1 MDTIAILVAAGRGE
15 RMHAGRPKAFL
26 VLGGQTLLLKA
37 ALAFETAPSVGT
49 IVVVAPP
56 LEIEAARETLA
67 RITKLRDV
75 VAGGPKRQDSVLE
88 GLKRVPDGF
97 DGVVLVHDA
106 ARPLVETALIEA
118 VARAARESGAAIPV
132 LELTDT
138 IKKMRDGR
146 VRETVD
152 RSELAAAQTP
162 QGFRFALLARAYEAA
177 FRDRVLLTDEAM
189 AVERV
194 GEAVVTV
201 PGSARNRKITT
212 PEDLAWAEVEL
223 ARAAAAR

>member
-15 RMHAGRPKAFL
+15 RMLAGRPKAFL

-37 ALAFETAPSVGT
+37 ALAFEAAPSVSA

-56 LEIEAARETLA
+56 MEIDAARETL
-67 RITKLRDV
+67 RTIGKLRDV
-75 VAGGPKRQDSVLE
+75 VPGGPKRQDSVLE

-106 ARPLVETALIEA
+106 ARPLVDTALIET

-146 VRETVD
+146 VRETLD

-162 QGFRFALLARAYEAA
+162 QGFRFGLLVRAYEAA
-177 FRDRVLLTDEAM
+177 FRDRVTLTDEAM

-194 GEAVVTV
+194 GEAVVAV

-223 ARAAAAR
+223 ARTAPGP

>member
-1 MDTIAILVAAGRGE
+1 MHVTAIIAAAGSGSRVGSAKPKQMLDIGGGTMLQHSVRAFHEHPRVTDIVLVVPAGITTLAFLLKDPDGPPLRVVKGGE
-15 RMHAGRPKAFL
+15 R
-26 VLGGQTLLLKA
+26 
-37 ALAFETAPSVGT
+37 
-49 IVVVAPP
+49 
-56 LEIEAARETLA
+56 
-67 RITKLRDV
+67 
-75 VAGGPKRQDSVLE
+75 RQDSVRA
-88 GLKRVPDGF
+88 GLALLGDDF

-106 ARPLVETALIEA
+106 ARPLVETALIES

-152 RSELAAAQTP
+152 RAELAAAQTP

-194 GEAVVTV
+194 GEAVVAV

-223 ARAAAAR
+223 ARAAARP